1 MQVHDSIA
9 QYLDSYSHERPAL
22 VADVSPLT
30 TSTHIIIVCQINI
43 KHKLSLHRH
52 ELAAAL
58 QTCRQQADWDGFQK
72 LLGNCASCR
81 QYCCYSAAGL
91 ERVFRLDGWETCI
104 SIAVLG
110 IYIVY
115 RAYVNLGW

>member
-1 MQVHDSIA
+1 MQAPDSEA

-30 TSTHIIIVCQINI
+30 TSTHIVVVRQINI

-58 QTCRQQADWDGFQK
+58 QTCRQVAGICLRKHCWESVHADNTAVILLLVWKASLDRTDGRP
-72 LLGNCASCR
+72 A
-81 QYCCYSAAGL
+81 
-91 ERVFRLDGWETCI
+91 
-104 SIAVLG
+104 
-110 IYIVY
+110 
-115 RAYVNLGW
+115 